1 MRQPLVSFII
11 PAYNAGSYIAACLES
26 VLSLCRK
33 TGECEV
39 IVVNDGSDD
48 NTHDVLQAFQ
58 DVYPGMVVI
67 EQENR
72 GLSMAR
78 NAGMGIAAGKY
89 LCFVDADD
97 ELDADCDAAC
107 LVQTMEEGRV
117 DIIGIDMRV
126 MKGGRLAPYRRYAP
140 IYNKVYSPSVTF
152 MRGRNLMPCVY
163 GYLYRREF
171 LEHEGLRFM
180 PGVYHEDEDFTVRA
194 FAMGGTFMAVDVDFY
209 IVMPRENSITTTRDK
224 GRQRKKLRDAV
235 RILAGLDA
243 FAAGD
248 TRRKECMECKLDY
261 LAVDILRLLMRQGND
276 RDFEKEVIQSLRKIG
291 RFPLRWRWEL
301 KYIAFR
307 VYANARYHNL

>member
-26 VLSLCRK
+26 VFSLCKRM
-33 TGECEV
+33 GECEV

-48 NTHDVLQAFQ
+48 NTHDVLLAFR
-58 DVYPGMVVI
+58 DVHPAMVVI

-78 NAGMGIAAGKY
+78 NAGMDIAAGKY

-97 ELDADCDAAC
+97 VLDADCAAER
-107 LVQTMEEGRV
+107 LVSTMVEGRM

-126 MKGGRLAPYRRYAP
+126 NRDGRLMPYRRYAP
-140 IYNKVYSPSVTF
+140 IYNKVYSPALTF
-152 MRGRNLMPCVY
+152 MRRRNLMPCAY

-194 FAMGGTFMAVDVDFY
+194 FAVGGTFMALDVQYY
-209 IVMPRENSITTTRDK
+209 IVMPREDSITTTRDK

-248 TRRKECMECKLDY
+248 AQRADCMGRKLDY
-261 LAVDILRLLMRQGND
+261 LTVDILRLLMRQGHD
-276 RDFEKEVIQSLRKIG
+276 RDFEREVIQSLRKIG